1 MNRLCTGWWRDCGW
15 ISNRHKSSPHLQ
27 GDQTSS
33 GTCPA
38 SCSVSTVGFLPPGM
52 QDLGHQTRSG
62 ICLVSL
68 FGQYCGGLFCL
79 AWRSWD
85 MRLNTLFYLVP
96 RLRMHGAVPP
106 LLICLLGIHRDN
118 FTLTYRITWC
128 TLSAFQGNTSVQK
141 MVATASSEMFVPLY
155 QKTWCHIPE
164 VCNFNILSLFTFC
177 NI

>member
-15 ISNRHKSSPHLQ
+15 ISNRHKGSPPPLQ
-27 GDQTSS
+27 GDQTSF

-38 SCSVSTVGFLPPGM
+38 SYSVSTVGVSSPWHAGSGTSDQVWHLPS
-52 QDLGHQTRSG
+52 L
-62 ICLVSL
+62 L

-79 AWRSWD
+79 AWMSWD
-85 MRLNTLFYLVP
+85 MRLITLIYLVP
-96 RLRMHGAVPP
+96 RLRMHGAVP

-118 FTLTYRITWC
+118 FTLTYRIEWC

-141 MVATASSEMFVPLY
+141 MVATAFPEMFVPLY
-155 QKTWCHIPE
+155 RKTWCHIPE

-177 NI
+177 NF